1 MQYGTRK
8 VLFGTEYV
16 ILCLRSFSK
25 KTIIQLG
32 FCMRYKKSQMPLSA
46 KRLYIIVIR
55 IQWLFKII
63 IMVIIVVFI
72 IIITNYGCSKNVN
85 NPMQRQ

>member
-8 VLFGTEYV
+8 VLFGTECHP
-16 ILCLRSFSK
+16 LFGGFLQ
-25 KTIIQLG
+25 KTIIELG
-32 FCMRYKKSQMPLSA
+32 FCMTYKKSQRPLSA

-63 IMVIIVVFI
+63 IIVIIVVFI
-72 IIITNYGCSKNVN
+72 IVITNYGCSKYVN